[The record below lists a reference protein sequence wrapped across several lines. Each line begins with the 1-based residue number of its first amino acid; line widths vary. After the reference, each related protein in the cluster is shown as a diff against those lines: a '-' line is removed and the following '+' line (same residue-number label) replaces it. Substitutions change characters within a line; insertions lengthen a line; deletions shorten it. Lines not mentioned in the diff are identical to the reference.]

1 MKGANDQEEEAHAM
15 GAKVRA
21 LYGCRVIA
29 AVLFILAI
37 MISAVGCGT
46 ISLGSYQASLQ
57 DTGGPKF
64 NLYSGKIEHNLFNG
78 RYQKVE
84 KEDWEDD

>member
-1 MKGANDQEEEAHAM
+1 LKGAGDLDEEVQAM
-15 GAKVRA
+15 GAKMRA
-21 LYGCRVIA
+21 LSGCRVVVA
-29 AVLFILAI
+29 GLFILAV

-46 ISLGSYQASLQ
+46 GSLASYRASLQ

-64 NLYSGKIEHNLFNG
+64 NLYNGKIEHNLFNG
-78 RYQKVE
+78 SYQKG

>member
-1 MKGANDQEEEAHAM
+1 MSANM
-15 GAKVRA
+15 RA
-21 LYGCRVIA
+21 LCGCRVVV

-46 ISLGSYQASLQ
+46 SFLENYRASFQ
-57 DTGGPKF
+57 DTGGLKF
-64 NLYSGKIEHNLFNG
+64 NRYNGKIEHNLFNG